1 MYILAPSIL
10 SADFSKLGEDVKTVS
25 DAGAQYIHLDVMD
38 GAFVP
43 SISFGMPV
51 ISSLRKT
58 TDRVFDVHMMVEE
71 PGRYVNDVRKAGAD
85 IICVH
90 QEACLHLD
98 RTINQIKETGARAA
112 VALNPA
118 TPVETLSCILKEA
131 DMFLIMSVNPGF
143 GGQKFIPYTLEKIKK
158 LRTMLNEAGLTT
170 DIEVDGGVIE
180 AAQSMG
186 ASPWQIVWK
195 VLVPEAK
202 PSLMVGGAISIVTIL
217 GYSAMAGFIGGGG
230 LGTVAV
236 NYGYNRYNFP
246 IMFVA
251 VVIIV
256 VIVQIF
262 QEVGMRLAHHLDKRN
277 R

>member
-51 ISSLRKT
+51 IKSLRPVT
-58 TDRVFDVHMMVEE
+58 ERVFDVHMMVEE
-71 PGRYVNDVRKAGAD
+71 PGRYVEDIKKAGAD
-85 IICVH
+85 LICVH

-143 GGQKFIPYTLEKIKK
+143 GGQKLIPYTVEKVRE
-158 LRTMLNEAGLTT
+158 LRKIVDEKGLKT
-170 DIEVDGGVIE
+170 DIEVDGGVNLSNVE
-180 AAQSMG
+180 ELMDAG
-186 ASPWQIVWK
+186 A
-195 VLVPEAK
+195 
-202 PSLMVGGAISIVTIL
+202 
-217 GYSAMAGFIGGGG
+217 
-230 LGTVAV
+230 
-236 NYGYNRYNFP
+236 N
-246 IMFVA
+246 
-251 VVIIV
+251 IIV
-256 VIVQIF
+256 AGSAIF
-262 QEVGMRLAHHLDKRN
+262 SGDVTENTIRFLN
-277 R
+277 IINE

>member
-1 MYILAPSIL
+1 MYYKVAPSVL
-10 SADFSKLGEDVKTVS
+10 AADFAELGSQLRAVS
-25 DAGAQYIHLDVMD
+25 EAGAEWIHLDVMD

-51 ISSLRKT
+51 IKSIRRV

-158 LRTMLNEAGLTT
+158 LRGMLDEAGLTT
-170 DIEVDGGVIE
+170 DIEVDGGVN
-180 AAQSMG
+180 AANVREVLDAG
-186 ASPWQIVWK
+186 ANVIVAGSAVFK
-195 VLVPEAK
+195 NDAAANTKEFLKIFEE
-202 PSLMVGGAISIVTIL
+202 
-217 GYSAMAGFIGGGG
+217 YSA
-230 LGTVAV
+230 
-236 NYGYNRYNFP
+236 R
-246 IMFVA
+246 
-251 VVIIV
+251 
-256 VIVQIF
+256 
-262 QEVGMRLAHHLDKRN
+262 
-277 R
+277 